1 MHPSY
6 DLSVILHAAFFGV
19 AAGSFQLSGSTV
31 IDCHDLR
38 SPLP

>member
-1 MHPSY
+1 MHPSH

-19 AAGSFQLSGSTV
+19 AAGSFELSSSTI
-31 IDCHDLR
+31 IDCNDLK